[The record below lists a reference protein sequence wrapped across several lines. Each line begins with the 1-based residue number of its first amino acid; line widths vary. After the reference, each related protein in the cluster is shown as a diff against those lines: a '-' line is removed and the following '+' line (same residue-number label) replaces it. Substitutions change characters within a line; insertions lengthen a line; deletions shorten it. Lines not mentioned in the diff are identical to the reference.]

1 MSYKFTLRDV
11 VLEASEREFFSTMPD
26 YEWVSSEKHTAA
38 IKKLFEDKPSLFDK
52 IKSTPLYKGLAVAAA
67 VVTVL
72 GALIAIKPV
81 REAVASL
88 FTGTPDVTDVGEHTD
103 PDGTGEGSV
112 MITDTETDPDAT
124 DPGDECAPP
133 GHLSVTCGGVTV
145 YPGVYL
151 MWTEQYDD
159 KSGEWLSGDG
169 FGTTDNVPLLHGN
182 RVGIN
187 YEDREGRASVSV
199 SLHGSDA
206 LVSAS
211 ADELNAFLGTADDG
225 VYRFTIS
232 YTLTGRLID
241 GKYEKTCYQYL
252 IDVEVNNGQETV
264 SFDDKNGSSPVYLS
278 VKSGDITIYPD
289 SYPGFS
295 EIYDDD
301 EGTWLSCDAVG
312 IGNAENV
319 PLIRFNESGIFIDY
333 DDRFDGPL
341 DISGIR
347 AVYYINGEEYNVA
360 LGDINAFLKSAG
372 DGVYR
377 FAVSFIINGRYID
390 NTYERFEWIY
400 PFDVEVKKDAE
411 PVFEDWDKLD
421 TQGRVERAV
430 YEITHY
436 GLNYQRFRYL
446 CGDEHADDVYDDGGY
461 YLGEEPA
468 DNFTYGY
475 FLDLYDDETDP
486 LRKKLMFVYIS
497 TFLVSTWNDE
507 EHAVPRTTKYMPT
520 FDDFKID
527 NLKYLTGAD
536 EECDK
541 WIHEY
546 YYGALC
552 KYARY
557 MTEDEVKSKYAPSCK
572 LLKKFGFDDFS
583 DSAKTFEQ
591 KAQRTVEEF
600 IRMALSVKYGMA
612 IDDPCSKT
620 YIRYNEEGRNLT
632 YEPGDKIYTALLNY
646 YTKDELDGEHDPV
659 VQEQREGIK
668 TADKWKEYFTS
679 LTTKSISD
687 EFVKESKRF
696 LSTSDGL
703 VLTIDPYYYFTS
715 NDLNTPGFDHID
727 FKTNGVY
734 INDVDGTRSYTVQ
747 FKEENGAVKIVGG
760 TLVTE
765 WLFRTVKIR

>member
-1 MSYKFTLRDV
+1 M
-11 VLEASEREFFSTMPD
+11 
-26 YEWVSSEKHTAA
+26 
-38 IKKLFEDKPSLFDK
+38 
-52 IKSTPLYKGLAVAAA
+52 
-67 VVTVL
+67 
-72 GALIAIKPV
+72 
-81 REAVASL
+81 
-88 FTGTPDVTDVGEHTD
+88 
-103 PDGTGEGSV
+103 
-112 MITDTETDPDAT
+112 
-124 DPGDECAPP
+124 
-133 GHLSVTCGGVTV
+133 
-145 YPGVYL
+145 
-151 MWTEQYDD
+151 
-159 KSGEWLSGDG
+159 
-169 FGTTDNVPLLHGN
+169 
-182 RVGIN
+182 
-187 YEDREGRASVSV
+187 
-199 SLHGSDA
+199 
-206 LVSAS
+206 
-211 ADELNAFLGTADDG
+211 
-225 VYRFTIS
+225 
-232 YTLTGRLID
+232 
-241 GKYEKTCYQYL
+241 
-252 IDVEVNNGQETV
+252 
-264 SFDDKNGSSPVYLS
+264 
-278 VKSGDITIYPD
+278 KSGDITIYPD

-295 EIYDDD
+295 EMYDDD
-301 EGTWLSCDAVG
+301 ERTWLSCDAVG

-372 DGVYR
+372 DGIYR

-400 PFDVEVKKDAE
+400 PFDDEVKKDAE

-430 YEITHY
+430 YEITHF

-446 CGDEHADDVYDDGGY
+446 CGDEHADDIYDDGGY
-461 YLGEEPA
+461 YLDEEPA
-468 DNFTYGY
+468 DNFTFGY
-475 FLDLYDDETDP
+475 FLDLYDTETDP

-507 EHAVPRTTKYMPT
+507 EHAVPWTTKYMPT
-520 FDDFKID
+520 FDNFKKD

-572 LLKKFGFDDFS
+572 LLKKFGFNDFS

-646 YTKDELDGEHDPV
+646 YTEDELDGEYDPV
-659 VQEQREGIK
+659 VYEQREGIK
-668 TADKWKEYFTS
+668 TVDKWKEYFTS

-687 EFVKESKRF
+687 EFVKESRSF
-696 LSTSDGL
+696 LSTSDDL
-703 VLTIDPYYYFTS
+703 VLTIDPYYFFTS
-715 NDLNTPGFDHID
+715 NDLNTPSFDHID
-727 FKTNGVY
+727 FETNGVY